1 MKKNILIT
9 GGFGLLGQ
17 SLIRKLNKKYFKIYL
32 LDKIKYKNK
41 NRFLYKYH
49 KNTNI
54 IHGNFN
60 DKKFISNLIVKKK
73 IDIIFHTGAVTQ
85 VLESLKEP
93 NETYQTNIFGTLN
106 ILESIK
112 NYNKKIIFIYSSSD
126 KAYGELRAK
135 SYTEQH
141 RIDSIYPYDLS
152 KSCSD
157 LICQSYSKIY
167 GLKVGILR
175 CGNLYGPGDFN
186 FNRIVPETIIRS
198 ILNKKLIIRSSG
210 KLTRDYLYIDDAVD
224 AYLLVMKKLL
234 KIKKNELMIY
244 NVGSKYNL
252 SVIQI
257 VNKILNLMKKTHLKP
272 IIKNSSKMELKTQ
285 KLNYNKIIA
294 ELKWKQKINMEA
306 GIKSTIYWYIKN
318 FYHLKINSKKK

>member
-17 SLIRKLNKKYFKIYL
+17 SLVRKLNKKYFKIYL

-54 IHGNFN
+54 IYGNFN

-186 FNRIVPETIIRS
+186 FNRIVPETITRS

-234 KIKKNELMIY
+234 KVKKNELMIY

-318 FYHLKINSKKK
+318 FHHLKINSKKK